1 MIQNMSKT
9 EPITVLIV
17 DDNKNNLF
25 SLHTLI
31 KEYINVNILEAQS
44 GHAALAILLEKR
56 VDLIILDVQMP
67 EMDGFETAKAIR
79 ARKKTRHIPI
89 VFLTAAYKSREF
101 QQKGFAIGAADY
113 LTKPIDTPQLIN
125 RIQSY
130 QRFIEQ
136 NRQHKIDLESKVHE
150 RTADLLEANQLLKQE
165 ITERLRIEEA
175 LNDAKEVAETANL
188 AKSQFLA
195 NMSHELRTPL
205 NAIMG
210 YTEMLK
216 ENAEE
221 LEHLEQDDCI
231 PDLEKVH
238 TAAKHLLGLINGV
251 LDISKIEAGK
261 MELFVER
268 VDLEILI
275 NEVVSTI
282 QPLIEKNANTLEID
296 YPDNEGN
303 IQTDQ
308 TKLRQMLLN
317 LLSNATKFTEMGTIR
332 FKIERQVKNDGDWII
347 FSIADEGIGMT
358 EAQLQKL
365 FQPFNQAD
373 ASTTRRYGGT
383 GLGLAITKH
392 FAEMM
397 GGTLEVKS
405 EFGIGSTFMI
415 SLPTKTARI
424 NIQSDQQDD
433 AVLKGSG
440 IILVIDD
447 DAKVRK
453 SLKADLS
460 QLGYAV
466 AVAADGLEG
475 LKLANKLRPDAILLD
490 VQMPDMDGWRILSM
504 LKSEFEAKSFC
515 AQKLLPR
522 TLLAQIPVIMISMEE
537 QSGYAMKPTD
547 YMAKPLKRDQLT
559 AVLEKYQIG
568 DNSDNLVMLVD
579 DEEGHRITMATIL
592 ELKGLKVFQ
601 AENGQVALE
610 HLERKKPTLILLD
623 LSMPV
628 MDGFEF
634 LTHLQT
640 KEKWRSIPV
649 IVLTSKE
656 LSAKEQAHLNKS
668 VETILNKKAFNQE
681 RLVWHIHELIAESQ
695 DTKNEN

>member
-1 MIQNMSKT
+1 MSKT
-9 EPITVLIV
+9 EQITVLIV

-79 ARKKTRHIPI
+79 ARKKTQHIPI

-113 LTKPIDTPQLIN
+113 LTKPIDTPQLIS

-150 RTADLLEANQLLKQE
+150 RTAELLEANQLLKQE

-175 LNDAKEVAETANL
+175 LNYAKELAETANL

-221 LEHLEQDDCI
+221 VEHLEQDDCI

-238 TAAKHLLGLINGV
+238 AAAKHLLGLINGV

-268 VDLEILI
+268 VDLQILL

-447 DAKVRK
+447 DANVRE

-504 LKSEFEAKSFC
+504 LKSDS
-515 AQKLLPR
+515 
-522 TLLAQIPVIMISMEE
+522 LLAQIPVIMISMEE

-640 KEKWRSIPV
+640 KETWRSIPV

-681 RLVWHIHELIAESQ
+681 QLVWQIHELIAESQ
-695 DTKNEN
+695 DTKNENSSVSRLNEVQI

>member
-1 MIQNMSKT
+1 
-9 EPITVLIV
+9 
-17 DDNKNNLF
+17 
-25 SLHTLI
+25 
-31 KEYINVNILEAQS
+31 
-44 GHAALAILLEKR
+44 
-56 VDLIILDVQMP
+56 
-67 EMDGFETAKAIR
+67 
-79 ARKKTRHIPI
+79 
-89 VFLTAAYKSREF
+89 
-101 QQKGFAIGAADY
+101 
-113 LTKPIDTPQLIN
+113 
-125 RIQSY
+125 
-130 QRFIEQ
+130 
-136 NRQHKIDLESKVHE
+136 
-150 RTADLLEANQLLKQE
+150 
-165 ITERLRIEEA
+165 
-175 LNDAKEVAETANL
+175 
-188 AKSQFLA
+188 
-195 NMSHELRTPL
+195 
-205 NAIMG
+205 
-210 YTEMLK
+210 
-216 ENAEE
+216 
-221 LEHLEQDDCI
+221 
-231 PDLEKVH
+231 
-238 TAAKHLLGLINGV
+238 
-251 LDISKIEAGK
+251 
-261 MELFVER
+261 
-268 VDLEILI
+268 
-275 NEVVSTI
+275 
-282 QPLIEKNANTLEID
+282 
-296 YPDNEGN
+296 
-303 IQTDQ
+303 
-308 TKLRQMLLN
+308 
-317 LLSNATKFTEMGTIR
+317 
-332 FKIERQVKNDGDWII
+332 
-347 FSIADEGIGMT
+347 
-358 EAQLQKL
+358 
-365 FQPFNQAD
+365 
-373 ASTTRRYGGT
+373 
-383 GLGLAITKH
+383 
-392 FAEMM
+392 
-397 GGTLEVKS
+397 
-405 EFGIGSTFMI
+405 
-415 SLPTKTARI
+415 
-424 NIQSDQQDD
+424 
-433 AVLKGSG
+433 VLKASG
-440 IILVIDD
+440 IVLVIDD
-447 DAKVRK
+447 DESVRE

>member
-397 GGTLEVKS
+397 GGTLQVKS
-405 EFGIGSTFMI
+405 EFGIGSTFII

-424 NIQSDQQDD
+424 NIQSDQQDNT
-433 AVLKGSG
+433 VLKGSG
-440 IILVIDD
+440 IVLVIDD
-447 DAKVRK
+447 DESVRE